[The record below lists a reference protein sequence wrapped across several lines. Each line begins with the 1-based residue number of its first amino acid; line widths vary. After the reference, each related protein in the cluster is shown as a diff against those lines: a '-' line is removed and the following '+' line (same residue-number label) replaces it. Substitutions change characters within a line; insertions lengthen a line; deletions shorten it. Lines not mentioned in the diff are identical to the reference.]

1 MKWIIRHLKKMSQEE
16 LCTLSSA
23 LDNELENREKRRVK
37 RGHQRSSHFSDVVR
51 GKRCALRWEQNL
63 QKAA

>member
-37 RGHQRSSHFSDVVR
+37 RGHQDRKSVV
-51 GKRCALRWEQNL
+51 
-63 QKAA
+63 